1 MSESIPVPLPQVT
14 LNDVP
19 KELRATVADAVA
31 RGWALDRRKGAG
43 RHFRLVHP
51 DYRPVPVACTQ
62 SERLAGRKLKS
73 QLRRA
78 ERGI

>member
-1 MSESIPVPLPQVT
+1 MSDLT

-19 KELRATVADAVA
+19 KELRATVREAVA
-31 RGWALDRRKGAG
+31 RGWQLGRRKGAG
-43 RHFRLVHP
+43 HMRLTRPEH
-51 DYRPVPVACTQ
+51 RPVPIASSQ

-78 ERGI
+78 ERGL